1 MNAKKL
7 KELRK
12 VVGLTQ
18 DQLAEMIGVTRKTII
33 NYENGGV
40 IPDSKVTLLEMVL
53 TKNVKQSDI
62 LEFQDRSVS
71 NSNSSVWVPYY
82 DLDFSGGWTS
92 DEISTEQKPSFFI
105 TSPEFER
112 AEFACNLF
120 GHSISNRIAHRSVIG
135 LKEVSDWQTY
145 FPTNEIYGVVM
156 KNNLRTVK
164 IVKRSKE
171 KDGFL
176 ELIPDPKPEFNN
188 TGYDKEDVPISFVT
202 RFFQVVAWGCFER
215 IAM

>member
-1 MNAKKL
+1 MLTIKQLREGKGWSQTELAEKLNVSLRTVQNYESDQDNLTQKKL
-7 KELRK
+7 SK
-12 VVGLTQ
+12 
-18 DQLAEMIGVTRKTII
+18 IYKT
-33 NYENGGV
+33 
-40 IPDSKVTLLEMVL
+40 L
-53 TKNVKQSDI
+53 QSD
-62 LEFQDRSVS
+62 EFPTMVQEEKSDYSKS
-71 NSNSSVWVPYY
+71 NSDSAVWVPYY

-92 DEISTEQKPSFFI
+92 EEIESEQKPSFFI
-105 TSPEFER
+105 TAPEFER

-120 GHSISNRIAHRSVIG
+120 GHSISNRIVHRSVIG
-135 LKEVSDWQTY
+135 LKEVFDWQTY

-164 IVKRSKE
+164 IVKRSKS

-176 ELIPDPKPEFNN
+176 DLIPDPKPEHNN
-188 TGYDKEDVPISFVT
+188 TGYEKEEVPISFVT